1 MVNISQEQDIENYY
15 LLKGRFKGNDSNTF
29 GLFIMSFSLTQKSID
44 NVLVAA
50 SHFSGIYETST
61 QTLWNE
67 FEDKITQL
75 KWKGEISVNTSHDL
89 QLLLSNSIRQDIA
102 EELIEAMA
110 NKQMNKVEHT
120 LTNILIRGL
129 LDKMVSLELNF
140 DKISHKDIIK
150 IKDERARKEKE
161 VKEELK
167 KEAIRQ
173 AETEKFKVEEGAVTL
188 PVNLVLAP
196 VSGIPVFEI
205 KNGDMIMVKIDGA
218 TERGNYFIDLL
229 NARTPEGEIMPV
241 KGTVKGISM
250 NALGE
255 FELMVE
261 IGPGIYGKSLEAE
274 QVKIKKYDIREEKIR
289 VDDKESKEQISSLPG
304 TQSILEQKNVDNRSK
319 DFFIWLIGG
328 ITFLL
333 AILILYLL
341 FSGIL

>member
-1 MVNISQEQDIENYY
+1 MVNISLEQDIENYY
-15 LLKGRFKGNDSNTF
+15 LLKGRFKGRDSNTY
-29 GLFIMSFSLTQKSID
+29 GLFIMFFSLTQKSID

-61 QTLWNE
+61 KTPWNE

-102 EELIEAMA
+102 EELIEAMT
-110 NKQMNKVEHT
+110 NGQMNKIEHT
-120 LTNILIRGL
+120 LSNILIRGL

-161 VKEELK
+161 IKEEQK
-167 KEAIRQ
+167 KETIRQ

-188 PVNLVLAP
+188 SVNLVLAP

-229 NARTPEGEIMPV
+229 NARTPEGQIMPV
-241 KGTVKGISM
+241 KGTVKEISM

-274 QVKIKKYDIREEKIR
+274 QVKIKKYDLREEKIK
-289 VDDKESKEQISSLPG
+289 VEDKESKEQISSLPG
-304 TQSILEQKNVDNRSK
+304 TQSILEQKNADKRSK
-319 DFFIWLIGG
+319 DFFIWVIGG